1 MWTPQHEIIFK
12 VGRPKMK
19 ILVQMIFNQHQPIYY
34 SIPQSLL
41 SIKKSFFRFIEKLMH
56 LTYIIG

>member
-34 SIPQSLL
+34 LNTSVI
-41 SIKKSFFRFIEKLMH
+41 IIRKKSFFRFIKKLMH